1 MVDVAPPR
9 RAWPAAEEAVSVG
22 SPRLAPASSGPAV
35 DVGPP
40 RPARSAAEEEVAVGM
55 PRSTSPTVEEA
66 VGVGTR
72 RPARSSS
79 DWAATPNSPLASVG
93 KFPAPVL
100 LRPSGRGPRFASA
113 EAGAEMGIFYLP

>member
-9 RAWPAAEEAVSVG
+9 RAWPAAEEAVSAG
-22 SPRLAPASSGPAV
+22 RPRLARASLGPAV
-35 DVGPP
+35 DVWPP

-55 PRSTSPTVEEA
+55 PRSTSPTAEEA

-72 RPARSSS
+72 RHARPSS
-79 DWAATPNSPLASVG
+79 DWAVTPNPPLAFVG

-100 LRPSGRGPRFASA
+100 LRPSGKRSSFRERRSRRRDGSC
-113 EAGAEMGIFYLP
+113 